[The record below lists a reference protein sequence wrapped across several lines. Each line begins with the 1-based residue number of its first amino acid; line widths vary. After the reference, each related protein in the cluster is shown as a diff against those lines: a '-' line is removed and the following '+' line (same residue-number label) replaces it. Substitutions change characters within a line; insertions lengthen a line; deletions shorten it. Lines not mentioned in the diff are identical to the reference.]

1 MRKLVDHQYTT
12 EEGILVTVFK
22 PKTPKRNQTFPSMK
36 YTIANIG
43 RQATNLRNA
52 GLSKAGSTS

>member
-1 MRKLVDHQYTT
+1 MTKLIDHQYMT

-22 PKTPKRNQTFPSMK
+22 PKTPKRNQTFPAMK

-43 RQATNLRNA
+43 KQATNLRNA
-52 GLSKAGSTS
+52 GFAKANT

>member
-1 MRKLVDHQYTT
+1 MRNLVDSQYTT

-22 PKTPKRNQTFPSMK
+22 PKIPKRNQTFPSMK

-43 RQATNLRNA
+43 KKAINLRNA
-52 GLSKAGSTS
+52 GFAKANT